1 MKRRAF
7 RTLFCAFAASFSLAF
22 GAAGEAAAHR
32 TSLANIDLSVE
43 DARVLM
49 QWTTSAHDLAVA
61 LGIETDL
68 TTPIPRARFEERRA
82 AIEAYVRQRAIIRSD
97 GADCA
102 LSDVR
107 IGYEKLPEQL
117 VIDAGFDCPQAPA
130 TLTVRY
136 GFYFDIDP
144 QHLGV
149 GQIRFGGGSQEV
161 AFDASFME
169 VTVDL
174 GDESSRRSAWDNF
187 TVYLWFGTQHIL
199 GGYDHI
205 MFLMALIV
213 VMPRMWDTIKI
224 VTAFTIAHSVTLTLA
239 WFDIVDL
246 PSRLVESAIAFSI
259 AYVALENLLRERP
272 TGRWMLA
279 GFFGLVHG
287 LAFYGALRAFDTN
300 PDNTLIALF
309 SFNLGVEIGQ
319 LAIVLLAYA
328 PLYYCARHP
337 WFPRAARAASLA
349 MFTVAV
355 WWFMERAIG
364 A

>member
-7 RTLFCAFAASFSLAF
+7 RTLFCAIAASFSLAL

-43 DARVLM
+43 GTQVFV
-49 QWTTSAHDLAVA
+49 QWTTSAHDLAVV

-68 TTPIPRARFEERRA
+68 TTPIPRARFEERLA
-82 AIEAYVRQRAIIRSD
+82 AIEAYVRERAIIRSD
-97 GADCA
+97 GGICA
-102 LSDVR
+102 ASDIRV
-107 IGYEKLPEQL
+107 GYEKLPEQL

-136 GFYFDIDP
+136 GFYFDIDA
-144 QHLGV
+144 QHLCIGR
-149 GQIRFGGGSQEV
+149 IRFGGQSQEV
-161 AFDASFME
+161 VFDASFME

-174 GDESSRRSAWDNF
+174 GDESSRRSAWGNF
-187 TVYLWFGTQHIL
+187 VVYLWFGTEHIL

-205 MFLMALIV
+205 MFLLALIV
-213 VMPRMWDTIKI
+213 LLPRVWDTLKI

-239 WFDIVDL
+239 WFDMVDL

-259 AYVALENLLRERP
+259 AYVALENLFRERP

-287 LAFYGALRAFDTN
+287 LAFYGALSAFDTN

-319 LAIVLLAYA
+319 VAIVLLAYA
-328 PLYYCARHP
+328 PLYYCARYS
-337 WFPRAARAASLA
+337 WFPRAARAASLV
-349 MFTVAV
+349 MFTVAA